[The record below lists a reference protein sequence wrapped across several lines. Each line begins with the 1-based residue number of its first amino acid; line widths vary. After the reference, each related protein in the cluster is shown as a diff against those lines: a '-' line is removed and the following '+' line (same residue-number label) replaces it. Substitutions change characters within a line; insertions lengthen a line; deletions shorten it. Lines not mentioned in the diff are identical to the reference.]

1 MSIGNGCLY
10 EFSVDRLYEVL
21 SEGLPASASETML
34 DILDVCRTCDQRECP
49 GIAKMMTETA
59 STELAY
65 KNIGPVVPYPPD
77 YSPHLVVAPHYTP
90 AQAANGFPEATVA
103 EVAE

>member
-1 MSIGNGCLY
+1 MSIGNDCVY
-10 EFSVDRLYEVL
+10 EFSVDRLYEAL
-21 SEGLPASASETML
+21 SEGFPASASETML

-65 KNIGPVVPYPPD
+65 RKMGPVVPYPPD
-77 YSPHLVVAPHYTP
+77 RSIHLIVAPNYGAHL
-90 AQAANGFPEATVA
+90 FRESSPEAVAADVA
-103 EVAE
+103 E

>member
-34 DILDVCRTCDQRECP
+34 DILDVCRTFDQRECP

-65 KNIGPVVPYPPD
+65 KKIGPVVHYPPD
-77 YSPHLVVAPHYTP
+77 YSLHLMVAPNYRRHP
-90 AQAANGFPEATVA
+90 INESSPEAVA
-103 EVAE
+103 ADVAG